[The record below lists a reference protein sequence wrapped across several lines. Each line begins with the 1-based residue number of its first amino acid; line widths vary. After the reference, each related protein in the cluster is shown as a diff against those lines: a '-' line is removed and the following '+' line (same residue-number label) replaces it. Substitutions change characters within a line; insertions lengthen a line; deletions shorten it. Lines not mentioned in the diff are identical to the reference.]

1 MSSVLLRCWFCL
13 VLGAAVLQGC
23 VEAPPRIEGMP
34 SPAGA
39 GSSAVL
45 ARDDDFV
52 LVQAA
57 PGDTAA
63 LLAERFLGDRGKG
76 FWIAEQN
83 GRDSFE
89 PGQVVVVPLRATN
102 PGGVQADGYQAI
114 PILCYHR
121 FGPRASP
128 LTVTAA
134 TFEAQMDWLARNGY
148 TAITLTPLAAFLGG
162 AEPLPKR
169 SVVITIDDG
178 YRSTWEVA
186 YPILRRYG
194 FPATL
199 FLYSD
204 FVGARDA
211 LSWAQ
216 MKDMQASGLID
227 IQPHSKTHANLA
239 LRLAGETD
247 SQYRDRIRR
256 EVEAPVNAL
265 RDRLAVAS
273 TTFAYPYGDVN
284 DVVIGELQRRSV
296 VQGVTVTSG
305 GNGSFAHPFLLRRSM
320 VFGTDSLDAFRAKL
334 VTFVPAG
341 SR

>member
-1 MSSVLLRCWFCL
+1 MSSRGFWFCL
-13 VLGAAVLQGC
+13 VLAAAALQGC
-23 VEAPPRIEGMP
+23 SEAPVRPDS
-34 SPAGA
+34 SPPPASADAGT
-39 GSSAVL
+39 VL
-45 ARDDDFV
+45 ARDADFV

-57 PGDTAA
+57 SGDTPA
-63 LLAERFLGDRGKG
+63 LLAERFLGDRSKG

-83 GRDSFE
+83 GRDAFE
-89 PGQVVVVPLRATN
+89 PGQIIVIPLRALN
-102 PGGVQADGYQAI
+102 PGGVHADGYQAI

-148 TAITLTPLAAFLGG
+148 TVIPLSRLAAFLRG

-169 SVVITIDDG
+169 SVAITIDDG
-178 YRSTWEVA
+178 YRSTWEIA
-186 YPILRRYG
+186 YPILGRYG

-211 LSWAQ
+211 LNWAQ

-247 SQYRDRIRR
+247 GQYRDRIRR

-265 RDRLAVAS
+265 RDRLSIAS

-296 VQGVTVTSG
+296 VQGVTVTAG

-334 VTFVPAG
+334 VTFVPVG

>member
-1 MSSVLLRCWFCL
+1 MSNLRRWLCL
-13 VLGAAVLQGC
+13 VLTAAVLQGC
-23 VEAPPRIEGMP
+23 AEAPTRIESSP
-34 SPAGA
+34 SPASV

-57 PGDTAA
+57 PGDTPA
-63 LLAERFLGDRGKG
+63 LLAERFLGDRGKA

-83 GRDSFE
+83 GRDALE
-89 PGQVVVVPLRATN
+89 PGQVVVIPLRALN
-102 PGGVQADGYQAI
+102 PGGIHADGYQAV

-134 TFEAQMDWLARNGY
+134 IFEAQMDWLARNGY
-148 TAITLTPLAAFLGG
+148 TVITLSRLAAFLRG

-169 SVVITIDDG
+169 SVAITIDDG
-178 YRSTWEVA
+178 YRSTWEIA
-186 YPILRRYG
+186 YPILSRYG
-194 FPATL
+194 YPATL

-216 MKDMQASGLID
+216 MKEMQASGLID

-296 VQGVTVTSG
+296 VQGVTVTAG

-341 SR
+341 PR